1 MEAIE
6 LMGKEVLPEFI
17 ERDEK
22 AVADKAK
29 RLEPV
34 LEKLEARRQK
44 STAPVFDESYS
55 FGGLPTGRGGKFTA
69 TEIPEA
75 MAEMNEGRVQA
86 AQLAKEERERGQ
98 S

>member
-22 AVADKAK
+22 AVAEKAK

-34 LEKLEARRQK
+34 LEKLEARRPA
-44 STAPVFDESYS
+44 SAASMS
-55 FGGLPTGRGGKFTA
+55 FPPGICFPPSGTSFRKR
-69 TEIPEA
+69 
-75 MAEMNEGRVQA
+75 M
-86 AQLAKEERERGQ
+86 
-98 S
+98 SS